1 MNHLHQEVVHPLQLL
16 HHAQRQPVLA
26 PARLCFLPLALPNP
40 RFDELRAAK
49 RPGANGC
56 ILSITS
62 HFNPHRIHG
71 ESVLAPSSRR
81 THREFLFAARRRVF
95 LVDLENDVVY
105 AVATMA
111 SRPLLLLAL
120 RRVRLE
126 HRRAAT
132 AAVVRRRLRGGHR
145 VAVKQAAV
153 EGVQHGWGFLRGGVG
168 RCGVMRRASGRL
180 SFVETEGGERDGA
193 HGGGER
199 GLGCGGLAEKVLLLA
214 DGDDV
219 VRRDEEGGRL
229 APVRQNVVQVI
240 ASAGDFGKESLD
252 GNAIE
257 DLEVRQPVVEEIH
270 QIATVL
276 LVPHNHRVVG
286 EIEGFQRLRIKRRAE
301 KNGKREDVLE
311 CVVRNVVVREGEN
324 TKTTELV
331 QVLLHE
337 QDARR
342 IHEGTCTPHCC
353 PEPIQ
358 RVDEGK

>member
-1 MNHLHQEVVHPLQLL
+1 MH
-16 HHAQRQPVLA
+16 
-26 PARLCFLPLALPNP
+26 
-40 RFDELRAAK
+40 
-49 RPGANGC
+49 
-56 ILSITS
+56 
-62 HFNPHRIHG
+62 
-71 ESVLAPSSRR
+71 
-81 THREFLFAARRRVF
+81 
-95 LVDLENDVVY
+95 

-153 EGVQHGWGFLRGGVG
+153 EGVGDGWGFLRRGVG
-168 RCGVMRRASGRL
+168 CCVMRRASGRL

-199 GLGCGGLAEKVLLLA
+199 ELGCGGLAEKVLLLA

-240 ASAGDFGKESLD
+240 ASAGDLGKESLD

-324 TKTTELV
+324 TKTSELV

-337 QDARR
+337 QNGQWIR
-342 IHEGTCTPHCC
+342 EGTCTPRCC

-358 RVDEGK
+358 RVDEGR